1 MTEVKQEVMPNGFV
15 CWTPDG
21 IELIKDNV
29 GELDE
34 TENFILMAVHEPML
48 FKVEKYGG
56 KFLATTNIIRKDY
69 DDLYQDVDILRTFNE
84 VITTTSGSE
93 RQNTF
98 LVTVKGDAGS
108 GKSHLVRWLYEN
120 VQELP
125 NVRKVWVVR
134 REDQHLQV
142 MRKFV
147 DDLAELSSHE
157 VGTTSR
163 AQELKA
169 RMTRTFDRAESD
181 PKELASELYDSVIN
195 ILQFQYDLFLD
206 KPGDEKDIRRSLIV
220 REASQGE
227 NVKSKLAD
235 LLLWREYDDKR
246 EHGDL
251 SKLFETVVK
260 DRIGNNIGAP
270 ERAKDS
276 RLRFDKE
283 FVGHVL
289 KKYQKVWLKQSQ
301 DRSVS
306 DFGDLI
312 TQLITHVEIVTDLLN
327 EALEIALT
335 KVLHLGE
342 EDFQVVFA
350 EVREEM
356 ARLGQ
361 QLLIFLEDFSGVST
375 GIKGLSRFQQDLLSV
390 FTEVGSTER
399 APLRVVMAMTPS
411 LWDQLPENIK
421 DRHEFTIDVGRRV
434 EDRNRVT
441 FLSRYLNISRST
453 AENVERAFKKRQA
466 EDLADQKWVPN
477 ACIECPYREDCHN
490 TFGTTTEGIGL
501 YPLNNSVG
509 ELLATQ
515 IPGEKVVTNRELV
528 RKLRALLSHYT
539 QINEKE
545 FPKKVVADLI
555 VGTETKKAVAISNT
569 KFAQPRPNEDQYKQ
583 LARYVQIWKDGKSLP
598 TESEK
603 RVFSL
608 SDYGDLQTQDHV
620 DSSEKDKDLG
630 NSKRDDDRSNKFDEF
645 NQAALYADRDP
656 GSEKPPN
663 FNNETRVRIRNQIFN
678 SVENIMGYGFI
689 SIETCFKLLGV
700 KFHAGNFVISG
711 YRDSPAAA
719 KPLSPQ
725 FVLPD
730 GEYGKYVL
738 WGALLS
744 GTDDKSTPLSEHD
757 IAQSRACFSEYVL
770 GVVHDLTKL
779 WTDGISNDGGPIYSI
794 TKVLKLVHLL
804 SVDFINGDQLDLI
817 SRWLQNDSLLQQW
830 VVKVGES
837 EPAIGSLLASVDQL
851 TKDLGPIF
859 GLSESA
865 NNYIRIFHINNLIG
879 RLSNMP
885 SDLLKSIF
893 SSELGTNVNLRRESR
908 DEFVEV
914 WRKNIQSR
922 VSVLGKIE
930 TDHLNQWH
938 LELTEI
944 VKDLE
949 LLFSVPIEKNLEE
962 MQGMLQQLFKNDNGT
977 IRETLD
983 VLDQAVTSIIEVS
996 EQESFLS
1003 ELKATQAK
1011 GPDPDSY
1018 LRSLISFSDAK
1029 TYHRNIITLAK
1040 RISEISDSLNK
1051 KNVGEIKL
1059 EDVVDLDRVSSV
1071 EKVKNFSC

>member
-1 MTEVKQEVMPNGFV
+1 MTEAMQEVMPNGFV
-15 CWTPDG
+15 CWTPDS
-21 IELIKDNV
+21 IELIKSNV
-29 GELDE
+29 GDLDE
-34 TENFILMAVHEPML
+34 TQNFILMAVHEPMQ

-56 KFLATTNIIRKDY
+56 KFSATTNIIRKDY
-69 DDLYQDVDILRTFNE
+69 DDLYQDVDILRIFNE
-84 VITTTSGSE
+84 VITTTRGSE

-120 VQELP
+120 VQEFQ

-157 VGTTSR
+157 AGTTSR
-163 AQELKA
+163 ARELKA
-169 RMTRTFDRAESD
+169 RMTKTFDRAKSD

-195 ILQFQYDLFLD
+195 ILQFQSDLFLD
-206 KPGDEKDIRRSLIV
+206 KAGDEKDTRRSLIV
-220 REASQGE
+220 KEARQGE
-227 NVKSKLAD
+227 SVKGKLAD
-235 LLLWREYDDKR
+235 LLLWREFDDKH

-251 SKLFETVVK
+251 SKLFETIVK
-260 DRIGNNIGAP
+260 DRIGNDFVEP
-270 ERAKDS
+270 ERAKDPQ
-276 RLRFDKE
+276 LRFDKE
-283 FVGHVL
+283 FVGRVL
-289 KKYQKVWLKQSQ
+289 KKYQKVFLRQAHDK
-301 DRSVS
+301 SVS

-327 EALEIALT
+327 EALEIALA
-335 KVLHLGE
+335 KVMHLGE

-375 GIKGLSRFQQDLLSV
+375 GVKGLSRFQQDLLAV

-434 EDRNRVT
+434 EDRNRVS
-441 FLSRYLNISRST
+441 FLSRYLNISRSS

-466 EDLADQKWVPN
+466 EDLVDQKWVPN
-477 ACIECPYREDCHN
+477 TCVECPYREDCHN

-528 RKLRALLSHYT
+528 RKLRELLSHYT
-539 QINEKE
+539 QIRENV

-555 VGTETKKAVAISNT
+555 VGSETKKAVAISNT
-569 KFAQPRPNEDQYKQ
+569 KFTQPRSNEEQYKQ

-603 RVFSL
+603 RVFGL

-620 DSSEKDKDLG
+620 DSSGKDKDLG
-630 NSKRDDDRSNKFDEF
+630 NSKRDDERSNKLDEF
-645 NQAALYADRDP
+645 NQVALYANRDP

-663 FNNETRVRIRNQIFN
+663 LNNDTRVRIRKEIFN
-678 SVENIMGYGFI
+678 SVESIMEYGFI

-700 KFHAGNFVISG
+700 KFNAGNFVISG
-711 YRDSPAAA
+711 YGDAPAAA

-725 FVLPD
+725 FILPD

-744 GTDDKSTPLSEHD
+744 GTDDKSSLLPEHD

-770 GVVHDLTKL
+770 GIVHELTKL
-779 WTDGISNDGGPIYSI
+779 WTEGISNDGGPIYSI

-804 SVDFINGDQLDLI
+804 DVDNINGDQLDLI
-817 SRWLQNDSLLQQW
+817 SRWFRNDRLLQQW
-830 VVKVGES
+830 VAKIGEV
-837 EPAIGSLLASVDQL
+837 EPAIGSLLVSVDQL
-851 TKDLGPIF
+851 TKDLRPIF
-859 GLSESA
+859 GLSESDS
-865 NNYIRIFHINNLIG
+865 NYILLFQMNNLIG
-879 RLSNMP
+879 QLSSTP
-885 SDLLKSIF
+885 SDLLKSFF
-893 SSELGTNVNLRRESR
+893 SSDPGTGNNLRRGSL

-914 WRKNIQSR
+914 WRKKIQSE
-922 VSVLGKIE
+922 VSVLSKIE

-938 LELTEI
+938 HELTEI
-944 VKDLE
+944 VRDLE
-949 LLFSVPIEKNLEE
+949 LLFSVPIEKKLSE
-962 MQGMLQQLFKNDNGT
+962 MQGMLQQLLNNGA
-977 IRETLD
+977 IRESLD

-1003 ELKATQAK
+1003 KLKTTQAK

-1018 LRSLISFSDAK
+1018 LCSLILVSKAK
-1029 TYHRNIITLAK
+1029 TDHRNIMTLAK

-1051 KNVGEIKL
+1051 KNVGEINL

-1071 EKVKNFSC
+1071 EKVKNFIC